1 MTRTRASRPGT
12 RTTPKR
18 GTTTPPEKPSRPSKR
33 PATAPLTISRP
44 ELLVDG
50 SDRVFRQLVH
60 NFFAFGSRHE
70 AMRAGHGARI
80 GLTGIEYTFLIS
92 VRHLEDEGDVSV
104 RLLAD
109 HLHLSGPFCTTMVGK
124 LIKRGLVT
132 KDVDPLDRRRVRL
145 KVTEKGHALLA
156 ELAPAQRQVND
167 VQFGCL
173 GPGDLQNLV
182 ELLNKLIA
190 SADQALALQS
200 YLASAEKDSSE

>member
-1 MTRTRASRPGT
+1 
-12 RTTPKR
+12 
-18 GTTTPPEKPSRPSKR
+18 
-33 PATAPLTISRP
+33 
-44 ELLVDG
+44 
-50 SDRVFRQLVH
+50 
-60 NFFAFGSRHE
+60 
-70 AMRAGHGARI
+70 MRAGHGARI